1 MSINEEHKE
10 PDKGIVQESMPKI
23 LLVGNPNVGKSVTFG
38 FLTGRYV
45 TVSNYPGTTVEVSR
59 GKATINKKV
68 SLIID
73 TPGVNS
79 LLPMSEDEEVTRNI
93 LLEESH
99 DSIVQVADAKNLK
112 RSLTI
117 SLQLAEMGLA
127 FLLDLNLYDEAMSR
141 GIEID
146 TASLSNILGVEVF
159 TTVATRRQGMDKL
172 VKAIA
177 NPRVSGFKID
187 YGARIEKALA
197 DLEEVLPSSHISK
210 RSIALMVLAGDI
222 SLTDWLNDN
231 LSQADLERLE
241 DIRRQAEAELRQP
254 ISSLINRRRSVEIDK
269 IVDEVYSFSGAD
281 RGGFRNWLGNMMM
294 HPVWGFPFLFVV
306 LSLMYLF
313 VGDLGAGTMVDFL
326 ETQLFDRFINPWS
339 TKLVE
344 AFIPFEIVR
353 DLLVGEYGLITMA
366 LSYAVAIVF
375 PIVGTFFIA
384 FSILEDSGY
393 LPRLAVMVNKIFRLM
408 GLNGKAVL
416 PMVLGLGCD
425 TMATMTTRILDT
437 KKDRIIVTLLLALG
451 VPCSAQ
457 LGVILGMLGGV
468 SFNALLFWVGT
479 VSGVLFLVGYL
490 AAKVLP
496 GDASDFI
503 YELPPIRFPQMKNI
517 FFKTIARIDWY
528 LREAVPLFI
537 LGTLTL
543 FVLDKI
549 NALVLIEQIASP
561 LIVTFLGLPEKA
573 AEAFLI
579 GFLRRDYGA
588 AGLYALQRDGLLDPL
603 QTVVSLVTMTLFI
616 PCIANLFMIVKER
629 GMKTA
634 LWITAFILPFALLV
648 GGVVNFALRAAG
660 VDFK

>member
-1 MSINEEHKE
+1 MNHTAAKNDSGET
-10 PDKGIVQESMPKI
+10 GLPKV

-38 FLTGRYV
+38 YLTGSYV

-59 GKATINKKV
+59 GKATINKKL

-93 LLEESH
+93 LLDEHH

-117 SLQLAEMGLA
+117 SLQLAEMGLS
-127 FLLDLNLYDEAMSR
+127 FLLDLNLYDEALSR
-141 GIEID
+141 GISID
-146 TASLSNILGVEVF
+146 TKRLSEILGVDAF

-172 VKAIA
+172 LKAIEK
-177 NPRVSGFKID
+177 PRISGFQMD
-187 YGARIEKALA
+187 YGVRIEESLA
-197 DLEEVLPSSHISK
+197 HLEELLPESYISK
-210 RSIALMVLAGDI
+210 RSIALMVLAGDAT
-222 SLTDWLNDN
+222 LTDWLHEK
-231 LSQADLERLE
+231 LSPAELERVE
-241 DIRRQAEAELRQP
+241 VIRRQAEVELRQP
-254 ISSLINRRRSVEIDK
+254 VSYLINRQRSAEIDK
-269 IVDEVYSFSGAD
+269 IVDEVYSVSD
-281 RGGFRNWLGNMMM
+281 TVRGGFRNWLGNMMM
-294 HPVWGFPFLFVV
+294 HPVWGVPFLFAV
-306 LSLMYLF
+306 LAIMYLF
-313 VGDLGAGTMVDFL
+313 VGVLGAGTMVDFL
-326 ETQLFDRFINPWS
+326 ETQFFDRYITPWS
-339 TKLVE
+339 TKLAD
-344 AFIPFEIVR
+344 AFIPFEIIR
-353 DLLVGEYGLITMA
+353 DFLVGEYGLITMA
-366 LSYAVAIVF
+366 LSYAIAIVF
-375 PIVGTFFIA
+375 PVVGTFFIA

-457 LGVILGMLGGV
+457 LGVILGMLGGI

-490 AAKVLP
+490 SAKVLP

-503 YELPPIRFPQMKNI
+503 YELPPVRLPHMKNI

-528 LREAVPLFI
+528 MREAVPLFI

-543 FVLDKI
+543 FVLDKL
-549 NALVLIEQIASP
+549 NALVLIEKIASP

-629 GMKTA
+629 GIKTA
-634 LWITAFILPFALLV
+634 FWITAFILPFALLV
-648 GGVVNFALRAAG
+648 GGVVNFVLRATG